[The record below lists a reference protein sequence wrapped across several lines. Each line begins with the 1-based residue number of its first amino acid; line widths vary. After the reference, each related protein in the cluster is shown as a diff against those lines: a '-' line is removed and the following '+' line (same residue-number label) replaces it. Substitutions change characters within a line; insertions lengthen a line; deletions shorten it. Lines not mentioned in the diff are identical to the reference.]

1 VPSIDVRSYRMLDE
15 SGEDLS
21 GRGIDSFLVRDVGRV
36 RDVLGRSRQDNGA
49 EERQVFATV
58 EEPVEA
64 DTTMALPGRHRGP
77 RDRYYCS
84 LVGDRQGVGLITS
97 ESDPEGPKQNVLM

>member
-15 SGEDLS
+15 RGEYLS

-36 RDVLGRSRQDNGA
+36 RDVLGRSRQDDGA

-64 DTTMALPGRHRGP
+64 DTTLAPPG
-77 RDRYYCS
+77 DIE
-84 LVGDRQGVGLITS
+84 GLGTATTVVWLAIGKGS
-97 ESDPEGPKQNVLM
+97 A